1 MSLTDQQILAIK
13 NKLNLKNS
21 TIQSYR
27 NKYTI
32 FKNQQKIF
40 QIMLQSF
47 PNTCGT
53 FIASELYFFA
63 STEKDKELA
72 FKIIYEITKIKRKS
86 AIIYLAAQW
95 QTNIKDSLIKQKWQ
109 KLTGSFINHNSHNK
123 NILYIKHVYKS

>member
-13 NKLNLKNS
+13 NKLNLKNT

-95 QTNIKDSLIKQKWQ
+95 Q